1 VEPDFQAHFDLAHAY
16 YEMGL
21 LSDALREV
29 DIALTMRPADVAA
42 KELRRLIEAKLARQR
57 S

>member
-1 VEPDFQAHFDLAHAY
+1 VEVDFQARFDLAHAY

-21 LSDALREV
+21 LDDARREV
-29 DIALTMRPADVAA
+29 DIALTLRPADVAA
-42 KELRRLIEAKLARQR
+42 KELKLLIETDLARR